1 MIINGLQKLTLL
13 DFPEKTAA
21 TIFLA
26 GCNLRCPFCH
36 NSRLVVGEGFE
47 KIPEEELFSYLEKRQ
62 GILDGVCITGGEPL
76 MREELFEFIEKIRA
90 LGYQVK
96 LDTNGTFPDRLSS
109 LLENGLLDYVAM
121 DIKNSPEK
129 YALTVGVENFDVTPV
144 LKSIEILKSS
154 GVNHEFRTTLVKE
167 LHEEED
173 VEKMAKLLSPD
184 SKYFLQKFV
193 DSGEILSDGLS
204 PLSDEISQKYLK
216 TAQAL
221 VPFAQLRGI

>member
-1 MIINGLQKLTLL
+1 L
-13 DFPEKTAA
+13 KT
-21 TIFLA
+21 
-26 GCNLRCPFCH
+26 
-36 NSRLVVGEGFE
+36 
-47 KIPEEELFSYLEKRQ
+47 
-62 GILDGVCITGGEPL
+62 
-76 MREELFEFIEKIRA
+76 
-90 LGYQVK
+90 
-96 LDTNGTFPDRLSS
+96 
-109 LLENGLLDYVAM
+109 
-121 DIKNSPEK
+121 
-129 YALTVGVENFDVTPV
+129 
-144 LKSIEILKSS
+144 S